1 MTHDE
6 RALLVIVAKAL
17 SISKS
22 VPETWRH
29 KISAIAAAVE
39 RAGNMAS
46 AGK

>member
-6 RALLVIVAKAL
+6 RDLLILVARAVASGPPTAWLKGELLRL
-17 SISKS
+17 S
-22 VPETWRH
+22 
-29 KISAIAAAVE
+29 AAVE